1 MEYAA
6 ASQPIGQHKPQWI
19 PDEHAPT
26 CMSTSCNVKFDFM
39 HRRHHCRCC
48 GGVHCNA
55 CAPGKAMLPPEWGV
69 KDPQRVCLVCD
80 AKLRPFQAQWVG
92 SNANSLREN
101 SLSDDKLTRNMNSPL
116 RMTLGGEIRK
126 AAYTLSNLMEGVNF
140 HVKDAKYNH
149 ELLNQAQVRWNRE
162 SRQHTQWWRGRAC
175 FLVRPSSRPRSRIS
189 VAPAEDAWD
198 GSRWFELAHPTRR
211 RVAYA
216 AFSRHRVRR
225 RRVVSSCR
233 RRGCCSSRWARLRSS
248 AGCAWARASS
258 LRGCPTARGRRRARS
273 ARSA

>member
-149 ELLNQAQVRWNRE
+149 ELLNQAQVSWNRE
-162 SRQHTQWWRGRAC
+162 SRQQHSGGAVVPVFWFVPLHAHDREFSSHPPRVHGMARGG
-175 FLVRPSSRPRSRIS
+175 LNSRIPRGA
-189 VAPAEDAWD
+189 V
-198 GSRWFELAHPTRR
+198 SRMLPSH
-211 RVAYA
+211 VIVCA
-216 AFSRHRVRR
+216 A
-225 RRVVSSCR
+225 VVSSCR
-233 RRGCCSSRWARLRSS
+233 CRGCCSSRWARSRSS
-248 AGCAWARASS
+248 AGCAWARVSS
-258 LRGCPTARGRRRARS
+258 LRDCPTARGRRRARS